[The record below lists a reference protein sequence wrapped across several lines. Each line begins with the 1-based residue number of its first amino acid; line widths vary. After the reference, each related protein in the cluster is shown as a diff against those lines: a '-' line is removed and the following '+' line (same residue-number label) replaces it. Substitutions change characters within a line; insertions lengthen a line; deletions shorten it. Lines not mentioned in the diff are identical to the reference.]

1 MEEKP
6 NNNPIENNPNPAPA
20 SEATEA
26 SHPED
31 RILITPLRT
40 YADDVKRAIETD
52 SVSMIK
58 IAMAEAQKRERES
71 DEFEE
76 TSPASHKNVLIIGIS
91 FALVVIGAL
100 SIGGVW
106 YYSQLQNNKL
116 PTVVVRDVALLPYD
130 QESPIKI
137 SHGDKQE
144 ILDGINLARTN
155 KYEKDTSFISLP
167 MFRQIGTTTAPLITS
182 DLLSLFSSRA
192 SDSLVRSLD
201 PRFMFGLSVHNGL
214 QPFLVLRTDS
224 FNTAYAGM
232 LDWETKMTDDIGD
245 LFFTK
250 AEMLDGA
257 TTTVT
262 IADSLQFKDEIVNN
276 KDVRSVRTKSGKLLM
291 YYSFVND
298 KLLLL
303 GKDFETIDEVS
314 KRLATSQFKQ

>member
-6 NNNPIENNPNPAPA
+6 NNNPIENNLTPI
-20 SEATEA
+20 SETTETPR
-26 SHPED
+26 PED
-31 RILITPLRT
+31 KILITPLRT

-52 SVSMIK
+52 NVSMIK
-58 IAMAEAQKRERES
+58 IAMAEAQKREREK

-76 TSPASHKNVLIIGIS
+76 TSPASHKNVLIIGLS
-91 FALVVIGAL
+91 VALVVIGAL

-106 YYSQLQNNKL
+106 YYGKLQNDKL
-116 PTVVVRDVALLPYD
+116 PTVVIHDAALLPYD
-130 QESPIKI
+130 QEFPIKI
-137 SHGDKQE
+137 SRGDKQE
-144 ILDGINLARTN
+144 ILDGINLAKAN

-167 MFRQIGTTTAPLITS
+167 MTSQAGTTTAPITTS
-182 DLLSLFSSRA
+182 NLLNLFSSRA

-224 FNTAYAGM
+224 FNSAYAGM

-250 AEMLDGA
+250 TEMLDGA
-257 TTTVT
+257 TTTV
-262 IADSLQFKDEIVNN
+262 AVANSLQFKDEIVNN
-276 KDVRSVRTKSGKLLM
+276 RDVRSLRTKSGKLLM